1 MLGRLIS
8 GFNRIAPKISR
19 GIGQVGSIARNI
31 GQGLQHVR
39 TIGSTVNQMS
49 GGRISNS
56 PFGQKAMEVTN
67 AIQNVA
73 DNVAN
78 QEPNAHN
85 FVSTCGVISE
95 VVSQIE
101 LR

>member
-1 MLGRLIS
+1 M
-8 GFNRIAPKISR
+8 FNRIAGFVNRLSPKITR

-39 TIGSTVNQMS
+39 NIGSTVNQMS
-49 GGRISNS
+49 GGRIGNS
-56 PFGQKAMEVTN
+56 QFGRKMEEITN
-67 AIQNVA
+67 KINNVA

-85 FVSTCGVISE
+85 FVSTIGRKVNA
-95 VVSQIE
+95 
-101 LR
+101 

>member
-19 GIGQVGSIARNI
+19 GIGQVGNIARNI
-31 GQGLQHVR
+31 GQGIQHVR

-49 GGRISNS
+49 GGRIGNS
-56 PFGQKAMEVTN
+56 PFGQKMAEITDKIN
-67 AIQNVA
+67 NVA

-85 FVSTCGVISE
+85 FVSTIARKVNA
-95 VVSQIE
+95 
-101 LR
+101 